1 MRFELTGESGQLMMR
16 GICGA
21 YTIHEDEEGS
31 CINVR
36 ATRITEV
43 NGFCPEL
50 NRNAAKP
57 PIETEWDEEKQ
68 HYKVKNAT

>member
-1 MRFELTGESGQLMMR
+1 MRFELTGESGQLILR

-21 YTIHEDEEGS
+21 YTISEKQEDP
-31 CINVR
+31 CINIR
-36 ATRITEV
+36 ATKITAINRV
-43 NGFCPEL
+43 CPEL